1 MAEETSGREQE
12 SFLGDVFGV
21 EAKLTS
27 FSLPLSVFDGEE
39 QASVGAVDVCCDA
52 TLATGVLARLD
63 MGNGRLAARLRT
75 YELLENGDADFLLE
89 LSRDFWARST
99 VSSEES
105 SS

>member
-39 QASVGAVDVCCDA
+39 QASVGAVDVCPPRISSKMPANFFENPPNSFETREHDRN
-52 TLATGVLARLD
+52 TG
-63 MGNGRLAARLRT
+63 
-75 YELLENGDADFLLE
+75 
-89 LSRDFWARST
+89 
-99 VSSEES
+99 
-105 SS
+105 